1 MSGSCITKKLAI
13 YINKCGCYFL
23 SENKVLVSIAIQVIS
38 CNLEDYIILVFISV
52 PLSDR
57 NIPYMGKECIL
68 LITTVLTLTNTS
80 CM

>member
-1 MSGSCITKKLAI
+1 MKKLAV

-23 SENKVLVSIAIQVIS
+23 SKNKVLVSIAIQVIFS
-38 CNLEDYIILVFISV
+38 CNLEDYIILVFISM

-68 LITTVLTLTNTS
+68 LITTVLALTNTS

>member
-1 MSGSCITKKLAI
+1 MKKLAV

-23 SENKVLVSIAIQVIS
+23 SNNKVLVSIAIQVIFS
-38 CNLEDYIILVFISV
+38 CNLEDYIILVFIIM